1 MCTPG
6 EVLCACRGDGT
17 CDMGLA
23 CVPEGCIPDACN
35 PGEAM
40 CTCLQ
45 PGDVCAQGSTCIE
58 GLCRDEPITT
68 DGMTSMPSESDST
81 MEPPMTSTMPSTT
94 DATDD
99 TTVGMLDTGGPGT
112 SGGSACEDEGTCI
125 ACAQCASS
133 TDCSEQTVDCMADNV
148 CLGALMCLNNCLN
161 GDAMT
166 VQACIAE
173 CDCEGGGEL
182 LDVVVACVGG
192 ICEPVCEVDL
202 TCVD

>member
-1 MCTPG
+1 MLRWWAVVVLVGVAGCFSDVPPGGSGSTEASTGSTMCTPG

-81 MEPPMTSTMPSTT
+81 MRSEERR
-94 DATDD
+94 
-99 TTVGMLDTGGPGT
+99 VGK
-112 SGGSACEDEGTCI
+112 EGR
-125 ACAQCASS
+125 
-133 TDCSEQTVDCMADNV
+133 
-148 CLGALMCLNNCLN
+148 
-161 GDAMT
+161 
-166 VQACIAE
+166 
-173 CDCEGGGEL
+173 
-182 LDVVVACVGG
+182 
-192 ICEPVCEVDL
+192 
-202 TCVD
+202 

>member
-1 MCTPG
+1 
-6 EVLCACRGDGT
+6 
-17 CDMGLA
+17 MGLA

-68 DGMTSMPSESDST
+68 DGMTSLPSESDST
-81 MEPPMTSTMPSTT
+81 MEPPMTSSMPGTT

-99 TTVGMLDTGGPGT
+99 TTVGMQETGFPGT
-112 SGGSACEDEGTCI
+112 SSGPGCEEEGTCI
-125 ACAQCASS
+125 ACAQCASAS
-133 TDCSEQTVDCMADNV
+133 DCSDATADCTADNA
-148 CLGALMCLNNCLN
+148 CLGALMCINGCLN
-161 GDAMT
+161 GDPGMIEP
-166 VQACIAE
+166 CIGS
-173 CDCEGGGEL
+173 CDCVGGGRL

-192 ICEPVCEVDL
+192 ICDPVCEADL
-202 TCVD
+202 TCVE